1 MKKNLNGFVFPARGK
16 LKKTLLVM
24 KLTAVFILTLL
35 FQVNASVYS
44 QNTKFSG
51 DYRGKSIRQVFTTIE
66 NESRFRFF
74 FNDDLIDID
83 QKVDFIVKDDNVEA
97 ILKRLFDG
105 TDIQYK
111 ILDNGLI
118 VVTSSPR
125 QPSRQQK
132 EEVSGKVTDKSG
144 APLPGVAI
152 AAKETTIGT
161 ITDVDG
167 NYHLSLKPEVKT
179 LVFSFVGMETVEMP
193 IGNQDVINVVMQES
207 SIGLGEVVAV
217 GFGIQK
223 KESLTS
229 AISSVGA
236 EDLKRSQ
243 ATTTS
248 GALVGKIA
256 GVNSRQSDGRPGS
269 STSIQIRN
277 MGTPLYVID
286 GVQKDEGQF
295 NNLDFNDIES
305 ISVLKDASAS
315 IYGVKAANGVV
326 VVTTKKGRRN
336 TKNTVNVNAYHGW
349 QKMFKFPRPANVE
362 TYIRSYIQSDALT
375 GNPSP
380 KYTMEDLQKWKEG
393 TEKGYRPWDWYDY
406 VLITAPQD
414 YVGVNT
420 TGGSEKINYY
430 LSLNHLSQKA
440 AILNYG
446 GFYRTNIQ
454 MNIDANI
461 TDRFKVGGSM
471 NGRIETRKH
480 PGVPGGDDTWQ
491 ALFAIYRN
499 LPTARPFA
507 NDNPK
512 YPTKTS
518 ALNET
523 NFGMLTYDQAGQYK
537 EVWRVM
543 QLNLDAEYEIM
554 DGLSVKGVFGYY
566 FASKWMDNQE
576 YTYKLYDYDEE
587 TDTYPVI
594 FSMDNPWRERDIR
607 QVEEIMAQGQ
617 LTYNK
622 MFGDHSVNAVLAAE
636 SYKRKTPGFWI
647 HTRPES
653 NSLHLLD
660 YETMDE
666 FNDDGDNT
674 EARLGYVGRFN
685 YNYQQKYL
693 LEFSARYDGSW
704 KFPPNDRWGFFPSA
718 SIGWR
723 ASEENFWKSSSVISK
738 ISDFKLRASYGLLG
752 DDLSGDEF
760 DDYYHPFDYMEGYDY
775 GSGGAVLDGT
785 YYNGAQPRGLP
796 VTSISWLKAKILDI
810 GIDFGLFNN
819 KLVGSLDYFDRQ
831 RDGLPAARY
840 DVLIPAEVGYSLP
853 NENLNS
859 DKTRGMDGFIKYS
872 SNVGE
877 FEYSVGGNF
886 TYARMYDWHQYKP
899 RFGNSWNEYRNS
911 INERFGYINWGYHC
925 VGQFQNWEEIETYD
939 VDIDGQGNKTLR
951 PGDLKYEDVN
961 GDKVINGMDERP
973 IGFRQGSTPILN
985 FGINL
990 ALAWKNFDLALDFT
1004 GATGYTF
1011 EYNWESKNPFHDGGN
1026 NPQFYMEDQWKLSD
1040 PTDPNSELIPGKY
1053 PTLIVGNGGHSNYWN
1068 SDFWKINGRYIKLKN
1083 VEFGYNIPTPIL
1095 SKVGLSKARVYTM
1108 AQNVFSI
1115 DNLNGIDPEI
1125 TSGSG
1130 VQYPTNRVVSVGVNV
1145 TF

>member
-1 MKKNLNGFVFPARGK
+1 
-16 LKKTLLVM
+16 M
-24 KLTAVFILTLL
+24 KLTALFILL
-35 FQVNASVYS
+35 FFVQVNASVYS
-44 QNTKFSG
+44 QTTRFNG
-51 DYRGKSIRQVFTTIE
+51 DYRGKSIREVFTLIE
-66 NESRFRFF
+66 NQSRYRFF

-83 QKVDFIVKDDNVEA
+83 KTVDFSVKDDNVEA
-97 ILKRLFDG
+97 VLEHIFKG
-105 TDIQYK
+105 TDVKYK
-111 ILDNGLI
+111 ILDNDLI
-118 VVTSSPR
+118 VITAGEQRSES
-125 QPSRQQK
+125 QQQQGS
-132 EEVSGKVTDKSG
+132 VSGKVTDRNG
-144 APLPGVAI
+144 APLPGVTVAT
-152 AAKETTIGT
+152 KGFPSGT
-161 ITDVDG
+161 ITDG
-167 NYHLSLKPEVKT
+167 EGHYALSVKSNVKA
-179 LVFSFVGMETVEMP
+179 LVFSFVGMETTEVL
-193 IGNQDVINVVMQES
+193 IGNQSVIDVVMEES

-236 EDLKRSQ
+236 DDLKRSQ
-243 ATTTS
+243 SPTTS

-326 VVTTKKGRRN
+326 VVTTKKGKRN
-336 TKNTVNVNAYHGW
+336 SKNSVNVNAYHGW
-349 QKMFKFPRPANVE
+349 QNMFKFPRPADVG
-362 TYIRSYIQSDALT
+362 TYITSYMQSDAIQKNAT
-375 GNPSP
+375 P
-380 KYTMEDLQKWKEG
+380 KFTPDDLAKWKEG
-393 TEKGYRPWDWYDY
+393 TEKGYRPFNWYDY

-414 YVGVNT
+414 YVGINT
-420 TGGSEKINYY
+420 TGGSDKINYY
-430 LSLNHLSQKA
+430 LSLNHLSQEA

-454 MNIDANI
+454 MNLNANI
-461 TDRFKVGGSM
+461 TDKLRVGGSM

-507 NDNPK
+507 NDNPL

-523 NFGMLTYDQAGQYK
+523 NFGMLTYDLAGQYK
-537 EVWRVM
+537 ETWRVM
-543 QLNLDAEYEIM
+543 QLNLDAEYQIM

-576 YTYKLYDYDEE
+576 YTYKLYGYDEE

-607 QVEEIMAQGQ
+607 QVEEIMSQGQ
-617 LTYNK
+617 IAYNK
-622 MFGDHSVNAVLAAE
+622 MFDKHSVSAVVAAE
-636 SYKRKTPGFWI
+636 SYLRKTPGFWI
-647 HTRPES
+647 HTRPNS

-660 YETMDE
+660 YPTMDQ

-685 YNYQQKYL
+685 YNYAQKYL
-693 LEFSARYDGSW
+693 VEFSARYDGSW

-718 SIGWR
+718 SAGWR
-723 ASEENFWKSSSVISK
+723 MSEENFWKSSGLSK
-738 ISDFKLRASYGLLG
+738 VSNFKLRASYGLLG
-752 DDLSGDEF
+752 DDNVSG
-760 DDYYHPFDYMEGYDY
+760 YSAFDYMSGYNY
-775 GSGGAVLDGT
+775 RNGGAVLDGA

-796 VTSISWLKAKILDI
+796 VTSISWLKAKILDL
-810 GIDFGLFNN
+810 GVDFGLFDN
-819 KLVGSLDYFDRQ
+819 KLTGSLDYFDRK

-840 DVLIPAEVGYSLP
+840 DVLIPAEVGFGLP

-859 DKTRGMDGFIKYS
+859 DRTRGMDGFLRWSSKMGEVDYS
-872 SNVGE
+872 I
-877 FEYSVGGNF
+877 GGNF

-899 RFGNSWNEYRNS
+899 RFGNSWDEYRNS
-911 INERFGYINWGYHC
+911 IDERFGYINWGYHC
-925 VGQFQNWEEIETYD
+925 IGQFQSWEEIETYQ
-939 VDIDGQGNKTLR
+939 IDNDRQGNKTLR

-961 GDKVINGMDERP
+961 GDNVINHMDWRP

-985 FGINL
+985 FGINMSF
-990 ALAWKNFDLALDFT
+990 AWKNFDLAMDFT

-1011 EYNWESKNPFHDGGN
+1011 EFNWEARNPFHDGGN
-1026 NPQFYMEDQWKLSD
+1026 NPQFYMGDQWHLSD
-1040 PTDPNSELIPGKY
+1040 PTDASSELIPGKY
-1053 PTLIVGNGGHSNYWN
+1053 PTLLVGNGGHSNYWN
-1068 SDFWKINGRYIKLKN
+1068 SDFWKINGRYVKLKN
-1083 VEFGYNIPTPIL
+1083 LELGYNLPASVL
-1095 SKVGLSKARVYTM
+1095 SKVGITKTRIYAM

-1130 VQYPTNRVVSVGVNV
+1130 VQYPTNRVISVGVNV